1 MTGRVTVDDQA
12 AFLARFENG
21 VMGTF
26 EATFEDGYRCQAV
39 IDAEERSVE
48 SRKWTTPEIYLPKI
62 YEPRED

>member
-1 MTGRVTVDDQA
+1 MTGKLTVDGQA

-39 IDAEERSVE
+39 IDAVERGQPGMDLSETSVL
-48 SRKWTTPEIYLPKI
+48 K
-62 YEPRED
+62 ED